1 MPAADAATAHATG
14 DGAKPVTPSTAPYAD
29 PNDNPLLQLR
39 VIDRLIVGPVKLEP
53 QRLTAPYT
61 VETGGQSDTQ
71 ELAYRYEENVF
82 NPDAREDQNLAA
94 MIAAQVALNY
104 GLFCKEIVFR
114 GPFDKADEDFLTAM
128 AENTACEIY
137 VKKFLEP
144 NPFLVGD
151 AAKLPVVKLQRYS
164 SARLIF
170 EESDASAAP
179 GPGSTASPSA
189 AGVKAITPAAP
200 WPRGE
205 DRCLILSSGGKD
217 SLLTFGLLREAG
229 VETHPI
235 FINESGRHWF
245 TALNSYRYFAERV
258 PNTGRVWTSADRM
271 FTWMLRKLPF
281 VRPDFADVRADIYP
295 IRLWTVAVFLFGSLP
310 IARARGTDRIIIG
323 DEYDTTERAMHE
335 GIPHYSG
342 LFDQS
347 RFFDETLSRY
357 YAAKRW
363 GLSQFSLLRP
373 LSELLIEKTLAER
386 YPDLLAL
393 QMSCHATHKEG
404 ERVLPC
410 GKCEKCRRIVAMLK
424 AIGKDPAACGYSAQ
438 QVEQCLADLVKHGVH
453 QEAACAEHVGHLLK
467 TAGLIESD
475 TLGGNKVRPHPE
487 VAQLRF
493 DRERSPVD
501 GIPVSLRTKIYP
513 LMLRHA
519 QGASRRQGRVWTA
532 FNPLS
537 PEALARP
544 YPFERKLRDVAAAPV
559 SAPPAPA
566 PATAAAAAAPRPEA
580 RADGSPDTFVLG
592 ELSWPQA
599 EARLKKVDI
608 ALLPVGAIEQHGP
621 HLPLDTDAYDAQYLA
636 VEVARACSAPRPFV
650 LPLIPYGVSYHHE
663 DFRGTI
669 SVSNETLSR
678 LVYEIGMNVARNGIT
693 KLVIINGH
701 GGNAATLHFAAQM
714 INRDAHIFTC
724 VDTGE
729 TSDTDIDQIAET
741 PGDIHAG
748 EIETSTTLATRPHLV
763 DMTKAK
769 KSVPKFSSRYLDFS
783 SKRRVDWYAR
793 TRKISPTGVMGDPSK
808 ATRAKGEQIWATM
821 IRNLVE
827 LVEHLKDMSLDE
839 IHQRNRF

>member
-1 MPAADAATAHATG
+1 MPETTSHPTIPTAADTT
-14 DGAKPVTPSTAPYAD
+14 PYAD
-29 PNDNPLLQLR
+29 PNDNPLTQLC

-53 QRLTAPYT
+53 QRLTAPYV
-61 VETGGQSDTQ
+61 VEAGGQSDVQ

-82 NPDAREDQNLAA
+82 QPDVREDRNLAA

-104 GLFCKEIVFR
+104 GLFCRQIVFR
-114 GPFDKADEDFLTAM
+114 GPFDKVDVEFLTAM

-151 AAKLPVVKLQRYS
+151 VARLPVVKLPRYCA
-164 SARLIF
+164 ARLIF
-170 EESDASAAP
+170 EGAEASGVSAAP
-179 GPGSTASPSA
+179 AVDGA
-189 AGVKAITPAAP
+189 AAAP
-200 WPRGE
+200 WPKGE
-205 DRCLILSSGGKD
+205 DRCLVLSSGGKD
-217 SLLTFGLLREAG
+217 SLLTLGLLREAG

-245 TALNSYRYFAERV
+245 TALNSYRHFSESV
-258 PNTGRVWTSADRM
+258 PHTGRVWTSADRV
-271 FTWMLRKLPF
+271 FTWMLRKFPF
-281 VRPDFADVRADIYP
+281 IRPDFADVRADIYP
-295 IRLWTVAVFLFGSLP
+295 IRLWTVAVFLFGALP
-310 IARARGTDRIIIG
+310 IARARGTDRVIIG
-323 DEYDTTERAMHE
+323 DEYDTTERAVYE
-335 GIPHYSG
+335 GIPHFSG

-347 RFFDETLSRY
+347 RFFDEALSRY

-404 ERVLPC
+404 DRVFPC
-410 GKCEKCRRIVAMLK
+410 GKCEKCRRIVGMLK
-424 AIGKDPAACGYSAQ
+424 AIGKDPAACGYTPQ
-438 QVEQCLADLVKHGVH
+438 QVEQCMADLVKQGVH
-453 QEAACAEHVGHLLK
+453 QEAACAEHVGFLLK
-467 TAGLIESD
+467 AAGLIDGD
-475 TLGGNKVRPHPE
+475 TLGGHKVRPHPE
-487 VAQLRF
+487 VVQLRF
-493 DRERSPVD
+493 DRERSPVE
-501 GIPVSLRTKIYP
+501 GIPVSLRTKVYP
-513 LMLRHA
+513 LLLRHA

-537 PEALARP
+537 HEALARP
-544 YPFERKLRDVAAAPV
+544 YPFERKARVVTIAAAPAA
-559 SAPPAPA
+559 STAAPT
-566 PATAAAAAAPRPEA
+566 ATAATPAPRATAATAATHPP
-580 RADGSPDTFVLG
+580 ADAGADPFLLG

-599 EARLKKVDI
+599 EARFKKVDI

-621 HLPLDTDAYDAQYLA
+621 HLPLDTDAYDAQHLA
-636 VEVARACSAPRPFV
+636 MEVARACSAPRPFV

-669 SVSNETLSR
+669 SVTNETLSR

-748 EIETSTTLATRPHLV
+748 EVETSTSLATRPHLV
-763 DMTKAK
+763 DMSKAK

-783 SKRRVDWYAR
+783 SRRRVDWYAR

-808 ATRAKGEQIWATM
+808 ATREKGEQIWSTM